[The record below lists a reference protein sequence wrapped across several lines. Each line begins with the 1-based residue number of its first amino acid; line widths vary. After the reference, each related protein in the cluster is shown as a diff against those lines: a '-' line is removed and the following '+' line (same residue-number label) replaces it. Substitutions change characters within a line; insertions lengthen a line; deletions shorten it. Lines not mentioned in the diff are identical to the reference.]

1 MDKKVLF
8 AFRMHAFVYDHKLY
22 AKLEA
27 HIQKNL
33 SAFWISIDDS
43 LKNIYAV

>member
-1 MDKKVLF
+1 MQ
-8 AFRMHAFVYDHKLY
+8 AFVYDHKLHD
-22 AKLEA
+22 KLEA

-43 LKNIYAV
+43 LKNTYAV